1 VKPWLLALAWLPFA
15 AAWADTS
22 SDATVANVSYSLVDL
37 DPADGIAPAIQFN
50 GASDYNSWA
59 GTSLYIASMTA
70 PFWSDERFAI
80 APSKYG
86 ALELESANALGAASA
101 SVSGDGTLSGTVLRA
116 SGHSTSSPTE
126 SVGYFAGA
134 DMLGNAQNAFIAQA
148 FSLTPHTRVVFSADV
163 RVVAQV
169 SFSGLPAAGGQEGTN
184 AYVELRVFEQGTE
197 ADPGPQFEVDEV
209 RAWANG
215 AGQTNIEERMAQVQ
229 FDNAG
234 DTWLEANVNVNA
246 NVDGSANF
254 YTPAVPE
261 PGKSALFAGGL
272 SAVAWRCR
280 RRLSVT
286 QPQHGG
292 S

>member
-1 VKPWLLALAWLPFA
+1 M
-15 AAWADTS
+15 
-22 SDATVANVSYSLVDL
+22 SYSLVDL
-37 DPADGIAPAIQFN
+37 DLADGIAPAIQFN
-50 GASDYNSWA
+50 GASDYNPWA
-59 GTSLYIASMTA
+59 GTSLYIDSMTA
-70 PFWSDERFAI
+70 HFWSDERFAI
-80 APSKYG
+80 ATSKYG
-86 ALELESANALGAASA
+86 ALELESASALGAASA
-101 SVSGDGTLSGTVLRA
+101 SVSVSGDGTLSGTVLRA

-126 SVGYFAGA
+126 RVAYFAGA
-134 DMLGNAQNAFIAQA
+134 GMLGNSQNAFIAQA
-148 FSLTPHTRVVFSADV
+148 ISLTPHTRVVFSADV

-184 AYVELRVFEQGTE
+184 AYVELRVFEQGIE

-215 AGQTNIEERMAQVQ
+215 AGQTNIEERTAQVQ

-246 NVDGSANF
+246 NVDGSATF

-261 PGKSALFAGGL
+261 PGKIALFAGGL
-272 SAVAWRCR
+272 SAVAWRGR

-286 QPQHGG
+286 PPQLGG
-292 S
+292 